1 MRIDARDKSLGY
13 LPNVKVFLDDVE
25 LRYCVWADDVLG
37 EAYVYLVPLELRLDG
52 TSGDEELA
60 GVLLKGNV
68 RFEMPKK
75 IREYVEHYNHQ
86 QLLKGKNN
94 EYTDFT

>member
-1 MRIDARDKSLGY
+1 MRIDANDKQLGY
-13 LPNVKVFLDDVE
+13 VPNVKVFLNDVE
-25 LRYCVWADDVLG
+25 LKFCAWADDETG
-37 EAYVYLVPLELRLDG
+37 EAFVYSVPRELYLNS
-52 TSGDEELA
+52 TTDEEEIK

-75 IREYVEHYNHQ
+75 IREYIEHYNHQ